1 MKHLFGFFV
10 AFALAL
16 TGVGFTG
23 CSDDKVEDEILPPLV
38 VEPSFEVKLGTVSI
52 NDAEITLTTA
62 AIPEYAY
69 IVAEADAQA
78 PSATTIYATGKV
90 ESLTDGVN
98 KLNITGLEA
107 VTEYTVYFAYKV
119 EDQFA
124 DVVDLDF
131 TTTNYTELFTITDLG
146 PDYISFHIEVS
157 ADTYYK
163 IAISDWMIAK
173 SMSEQFGTGDFD
185 FIPTGLMYKGPQTI
199 TYKHGEVV
207 DPDEDPEWAY
217 NWEIM
222 PGQCF
227 RLMIAECDEEGN
239 CGEVDYEAD
248 EDNRIKWYGFQQTE
262 KVNAGDA
269 IPSQYSVNVELD
281 SLTTRSVKIYIEPD
295 EEIAGYGCL
304 FGTKPEIDSYIEE
317 VGEKG
322 MQAMALN
329 GQLNTLFGV
338 EPGLYAWDKVL
349 LEGIEYS
356 FITVGLEEDITKQI
370 MVRTDFTPIQAT
382 MPAPVVVVTHIDNPE
397 GENSAFKT
405 WFNIKAPNG
414 DADKALYVFNTKS
427 EWTKILNQG
436 ATYADVLDQYGQ
448 DLGSAGAD
456 MVNSSEGLNIA
467 FDTEE
472 ETEFV
477 LVVGLVNSEETMGEG
492 HCEATSLSDTPDAP
506 VSSSLFTDLLGD
518 WTATATD
525 TAGKEFVFKVTIA
538 DGVEPGPET
547 CPEEVYA
554 LYPNKTREEVQAL
567 FAEYKAMVITTNA
580 KYKGKNRLV
589 CRGFQVDPYAS
600 YYDRMDYLSPW
611 DLFIHENYS
620 AVATKNLFV
629 DYGPKWFLQIADG
642 DVVTVPTD
650 PIRIP
655 ILNNWSNPM
664 YLMGYCSTGSYTSET
679 NTPDFPVTVSED
691 KETITINPFVDG
703 DKTFYPSVFYSQN
716 GYMTA
721 LFRGNAPIVLTK
733 GYDEPEVTANMKARR
748 SYRTDELRTNVK
760 APVLGKMIKLD
771 LGSPRLTA
779 KRVDMSAAPLAGE
792 RLSQNAKALAEKL
805 ARANR

>member
-23 CSDDKVEDEILPPLV
+23 CSDDKVEDEILPPPV
-38 VEPSFEVKLGTVSI
+38 VEPSFEVKLGTVGI

-107 VTEYTVYFAYKV
+107 ATEYTVYFAYKV

-163 IAISDWMIAK
+163 IAITDWMIAK

-185 FIPTGLMYKGPQTI
+185 FIGTGLMYKGPQTI
-199 TYKHGEVV
+199 TYKHG
-207 DPDEDPEWAY
+207 D

-239 CGEVDYEAD
+239 YGEVDYEAD

-269 IPSQYSVNVELD
+269 IPSQYSVNVELT
-281 SLTTRSVKIYIEPD
+281 SLTTRSVEIYIEPD

-329 GQLNTLFGV
+329 GQLNTLSGV

-356 FITVGLEEDITKQI
+356 FITVGLEEDITKQT
-370 MVRTDFTPIQAT
+370 MVRTDFTP
-382 MPAPVVVVTHIDNPE
+382 PRSRRRCPP
-397 GENSAFKT
+397 
-405 WFNIKAPNG
+405 
-414 DADKALYVFNTKS
+414 L
-427 EWTKILNQG
+427 
-436 ATYADVLDQYGQ
+436 
-448 DLGSAGAD
+448 
-456 MVNSSEGLNIA
+456 
-467 FDTEE
+467 
-472 ETEFV
+472 
-477 LVVGLVNSEETMGEG
+477 
-492 HCEATSLSDTPDAP
+492 SLSSRISTIRRARTPH
-506 VSSSLFTDLLGD
+506 SR
-518 WTATATD
+518 
-525 TAGKEFVFKVTIA
+525 
-538 DGVEPGPET
+538 PGSTSRPPT
-547 CPEEVYA
+547 GMP
-554 LYPNKTREEVQAL
+554 TRPS
-567 FAEYKAMVITTNA
+567 M
-580 KYKGKNRLV
+580 
-589 CRGFQVDPYAS
+589 
-600 YYDRMDYLSPW
+600 
-611 DLFIHENYS
+611 
-620 AVATKNLFV
+620 
-629 DYGPKWFLQIADG
+629 
-642 DVVTVPTD
+642 
-650 PIRIP
+650 
-655 ILNNWSNPM
+655 
-664 YLMGYCSTGSYTSET
+664 CST
-679 NTPDFPVTVSED
+679 
-691 KETITINPFVDG
+691 
-703 DKTFYPSVFYSQN
+703 PSPS
-716 GYMTA
+716 G
-721 LFRGNAPIVLTK
+721 
-733 GYDEPEVTANMKARR
+733 RR
-748 SYRTDELRTNVK
+748 FSTR
-760 APVLGKMIKLD
+760 A
-771 LGSPRLTA
+771 RLTWMCSICTARISVLPVRTWSTAA
-779 KRVDMSAAPLAGE
+779 KDSISLSIRRK
-792 RLSQNAKALAEKL
+792 RLSSCS
-805 ARANR
+805 